1 VTILLKPPKYAPR
14 RRKLPLSMV
23 DPKKQALAIYEEIC
37 ATSAGRPFAFRSIE
51 QMNREKRDDPRGDRH
66 IRLLH

>member
-37 ATSAGRPFAFRSIE
+37 ATSADRPFAFRSIE
-51 QMNREKRDDPRGDRH
+51 QMNREIAAWQEKNSAFAA
-66 IRLLH
+66 